1 MEIINLSP
9 FYQMKFKDIWPEHIF
24 AFIAA
29 VIVVLVVVS
38 LLK

>member
-9 FYQMKFKDIWPEHIF
+9 FIVMKIKDIWPEHIF

-29 VIVVLVVVS
+29 VITVLVVVS